1 MVLQTSAS
9 SDLFGSTS
17 FPSSTGAYLTA
28 LWREA
33 NVVNHAEEPGV
44 REMLITFHFLF
55 LYFPHTG
62 CSPSQATDEETEPL

>member
-1 MVLQTSAS
+1 MVLQTSTF

-17 FPSSTGAYLTA
+17 FPSLTGAYLTT

-33 NVVNHAEEPGV
+33 NLVNHAEEPGM
-44 REMLITFHFLF
+44 REILITFHFLF
-55 LYFPHTG
+55 LYFPRTG